1 MYYAL
6 IVVAVVGVVVYA
18 CLKKKKRGDIEKPQ
32 DGKPDDNG
40 GHTEITVKVPIESKG
55 YIVKDGVKKE
65 VTIKYMP
72 QGLQVFDENGACVL
86 DVTDRLVKYLGV
98 VQINGTN
105 GSITND
111 ELSDGDLWYYPL
123 NIKTPPLTPSI
134 HTEYHMPTITKNGKS
149 ISWDYGSYPADKRLS
164 MVLLYGV
171 Y

>member
-6 IVVAVVGVVVYA
+6 IVVVTIGVIAYA
-18 CLKKKKRGDIEKPQ
+18 CLKKKKRGNTEKPQ
-32 DGKPDDNG
+32 EKKPDDNG
-40 GHTEITVKVPIESKG
+40 GHTEITVNVPIESKG
-55 YIVKDGVKKE
+55 YIVKDGIKK
-65 VTIKYMP
+65 
-72 QGLQVFDENGACVL
+72 DENGVCVL

>member
-1 MYYAL
+1 MYML
-6 IVVAVVGVVVYA
+6 IVVVIIGVIVYT
-18 CLKKKKRGDIEKPQ
+18 CLKKKRGGIEKPQ
-32 DGKPDDNG
+32 EEKPDNDGN
-40 GHTEITVKVPIESKG
+40 HTEITVNVPTESKG
-55 YIVKDGVKKE
+55 YIVEDGIKKE
-65 VTIKYMP
+65 VTIRYMP
-72 QGLQVFDENGACVL
+72 QGLQVFDENGVCVL

>member
-1 MYYAL
+1 ML
-6 IVVAVVGVVVYA
+6 IVVAVIGVIVYTY
-18 CLKKKKRGDIEKPQ
+18 LKKKRGDIEKPREEE
-32 DGKPDDNG
+32 KPDDG
-40 GHTEITVKVPIESKG
+40 GNHTEITVKVPTESKG
-55 YIVKDGVKKE
+55 YIVKDGIKKE
-65 VTIKYMP
+65 VTIRYMP
-72 QGLQVFDENGACVL
+72 QGLQVFDQDGTLLV

-111 ELSDGDLWYYPL
+111 ELSEGNLWYYPL
-123 NIKTPPLTPSI
+123 NIKMPPPTPSI

-149 ISWDYGSYPADKRLS
+149 ISWNYGSYPADKRLS

>member
-6 IVVAVVGVVVYA
+6 IVVAVIGIVVYA
-18 CLKKKKRGDIEKPQ
+18 CLKKKRGDTEKPQ
-32 DGKPDDNG
+32 EEKPDNDGG

-55 YIVKDGVKKE
+55 YIVEDGIKKE

-72 QGLQVFDENGACVL
+72 QGLQVFDENGVCVL

-105 GSITND
+105 GSITNN

-123 NIKTPPLTPSI
+123 NIKTPPPTPAI

-149 ISWDYGSYPADKRLS
+149 ISWDYGLYPADKRLS

>member
-6 IVVAVVGVVVYA
+6 IVVVIIGVVVYA
-18 CLKKKKRGDIEKPQ
+18 CLKKKRGDIEKPR
-32 DGKPDDNG
+32 GEEKPDDGG

-55 YIVKDGVKKE
+55 YIVEDGIKKE

-72 QGLQVFDENGACVL
+72 QGLQVFDENGVCVL

-105 GSITND
+105 GSITNN

-123 NIKTPPLTPSI
+123 NIKTPPPTPAI
-134 HTEYHMPTITKNGKS
+134 HTEYHMPTITKNGES

>member
-6 IVVAVVGVVVYA
+6 IVVVIIGVIAYA
-18 CLKKKKRGDIEKPQ
+18 CLKKKKRGNTEKPQ
-32 DGKPDDNG
+32 EKKPDDNG
-40 GHTEITVKVPIESKG
+40 GHTEITVNVPIKSKG
-55 YIVKDGVKKE
+55 YIVKDGIKKE
-65 VTIKYMP
+65 VTIRYMP
-72 QGLQVFDENGACVL
+72 QGLQVFDENGVCVL

-105 GSITND
+105 GGITNG